1 MWEDPIVKEI
11 HKTREKILKENNYDS
26 EIMFKKSKKNLEV
39 LKKEGWNIVTKEDL
53 KEKILTK

>member
-1 MWEDPIVKEI
+1 MWEDPIVNET
-11 HKTREKILKENNYDS
+11 HKLREKILKENNYDS

-39 LKKEGWNIVTKEDL
+39 LKKEGWNIVTKKDI

>member
-11 HKTREKILKENNYDS
+11 HKIREKILKENNYDS

-39 LKKEGWNIVTKEDL
+39 LKKEGWNIVTKKDI